1 MALVWYAYRGGAV
14 ADRTVSLWDCCEF
27 EFTVSA
33 LLVPQKEGG
42 LLSWLSIFPPP
53 CAQGTSL
60 TVPAGTSCAFVGTS
74 GSGKSTIMR
83 LLFRFYDV
91 SAGSVR
97 VGGADVRDLKLASLR
112 SAIAQVP
119 QVCGWPW
126 LSHL

>member
-1 MALVWYAYRGGAV
+1 
-14 ADRTVSLWDCCEF
+14 
-27 EFTVSA
+27 
-33 LLVPQKEGG
+33 
-42 LLSWLSIFPPP
+42 
-53 CAQGTSL
+53 
-60 TVPAGTSCAFVGTS
+60 
-74 GSGKSTIMR
+74 MR